1 MFTLS
6 DNQILALKAAYAG
19 LPGSSHPVADFYR
32 LLADYGEGQSGVD
45 DASMIWLRGAAEM
58 NENSGSQSQFIR
70 DYNKAQFLARY
81 GDTLSDAEMD
91 AISNKI
97 GDLVYKQVLVGTA
110 NEAPLFSI
118 PSIEDIADADAQP
131 AAQALF
137 KGNAGGGA
145 GIPDALYGIAYDGGE
160 QKGNRFF
167 ALECERTSPAKK
179 KELYAD

>member
-45 DASMIWLRGAAEM
+45 DASIIWLRGAAEV

-137 KGNAGGGA
+137 KGNAGGV
-145 GIPDALYGIAYDGGE
+145 GGHP
-160 QKGNRFF
+160 RCT
-167 ALECERTSPAKK
+167 LRHCV
-179 KELYAD
+179 